1 MERISPDDDDQV
13 GVVSAEPSSQQH
25 EQIQYTIQSG
35 AAATSLIELSQ
46 APGVL
51 EESSGHETILV
62 QAGPDGHD
70 QQAQLV
76 DAATVVEIQG
86 HSDVD
91 GAAFVGG
98 GGGAR
103 GYILVTTEDNEQ
115 RLVPVSTQQ
124 VITEEE
130 VVEQHQH
137 QNIEVVE
144 HEQKIVDS
152 EDVK

>member
-13 GVVSAEPSSQQH
+13 GVVTAEPSSQQH